1 MVGEIHSGRF
11 RTASQH
17 GRPQGS
23 SDGQQHK
30 APGTRGPPRGH
41 FEKSKAVALAVICDR
56 QAERNERLTPFEPA
70 SFRLLLER
78 RRDNTSVCSQ
88 CRQRN
93 MLLTSA
99 IAPVRS
105 AAQVQSGPVPPPVGY
120 QANSPRRRAKMP
132 LGVSTCFARIKLA
145 VLAALTVMPKWQ

>member
-1 MVGEIHSGRF
+1 MSLMAQMVGEIHSRRF

-88 CRQRN
+88 CHQREHVAHISHCARKIG
-93 MLLTSA
+93 SA
-99 IAPVRS
+99 
-105 AAQVQSGPVPPPVGY
+105 
-120 QANSPRRRAKMP
+120 SP
-132 LGVSTCFARIKLA
+132 I
-145 VLAALTVMPKWQ
+145 